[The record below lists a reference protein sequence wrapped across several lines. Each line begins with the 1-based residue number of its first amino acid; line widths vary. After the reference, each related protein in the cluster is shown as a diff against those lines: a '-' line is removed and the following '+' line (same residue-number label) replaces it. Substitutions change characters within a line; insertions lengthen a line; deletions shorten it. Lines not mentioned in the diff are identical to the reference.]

1 MLWRWS
7 LRILALSVV
16 LVVAQR
22 RFSPSEIKAE
32 FYADLGPNEVD
43 LADYPW
49 TQRSNYEVFAK
60 TCSQCHKLARA
71 INSPYISRNDWGN
84 YVRLM
89 HVIKKGETGKSWP
102 NGDA

>member
-32 FYADLGPNEVD
+32 FYADLGPNEYSAPKNSD
-43 LADYPW
+43 SFLRWKMGPKKRKIIRWGFNEDT
-49 TQRSNYEVFAK
+49 TQPS
-60 TCSQCHKLARA
+60 SKL
-71 INSPYISRNDWGN
+71 G
-84 YVRLM
+84 
-89 HVIKKGETGKSWP
+89 
-102 NGDA
+102 